1 MRGQNSLVQGDLGTL
16 KDRGDGHGEVHTAFG
31 FRTAIEP
38 SRSADRVSPRE
49 GEERDGS
56 FPGLA
61 DFSLS
66 PSVGAL
72 LERL

>member
-16 KDRGDGHGEVHTAFG
+16 KDRGDGHGEVHAAFG
-31 FRTAIEP
+31 FRAAIEP

-49 GEERDGS
+49 GEEGDGG